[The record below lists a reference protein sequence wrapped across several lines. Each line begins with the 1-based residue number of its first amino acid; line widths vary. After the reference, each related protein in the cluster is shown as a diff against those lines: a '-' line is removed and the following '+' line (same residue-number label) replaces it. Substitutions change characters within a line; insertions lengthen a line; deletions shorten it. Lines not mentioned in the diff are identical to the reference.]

1 MPRTTRRPL
10 STAEREA
17 LRQLEQIEQPTP
29 KQRQRLEALKQRHE
43 RYGDEMPAVLRDI
56 LRF

>member
-1 MPRTTRRPL
+1 MPRPTRRPL
-10 STAEREA
+10 SSRERET

-29 KQRQRLEALKQRHE
+29 TQRQQLEQLQRRHE
-43 RYGDEMPAVLRDI
+43 RYGDEVPAVLRDI